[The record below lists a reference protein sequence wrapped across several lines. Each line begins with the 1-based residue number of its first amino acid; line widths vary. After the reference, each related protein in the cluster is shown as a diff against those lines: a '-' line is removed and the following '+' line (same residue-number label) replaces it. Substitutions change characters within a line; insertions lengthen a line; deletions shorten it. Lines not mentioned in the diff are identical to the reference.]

1 MQVFL
6 LLASLFSKA
15 LGPVQEVL
23 DQADSYYHEA
33 VVYVAPPFRHT
44 HFDGKQV
51 VVHNRRFDDSTSLHE
66 LFSYNLYPGPSAKK
80 GVYGM
85 LLTMGERAETP
96 WTTAHCSTVQVVTP
110 YENVT
115 TIMHEGASGGG
126 KSEMLEHMHREADGQ
141 LKLATNTVTND
152 SRSLALPRGCELHPV
167 TDDMALCH
175 PTLQG
180 RRVSTRFSYTSWM
193 QKAPGLFVSII
204 SKQYGVDPQLE
215 KLTISPTWPPSLSE
229 PQGSAERNHPDL
241 GTY

>member
-1 MQVFL
+1 MFK
-6 LLASLFSKA
+6 SMNPD
-15 LGPVQEVL
+15 G
-23 DQADSYYHEA
+23 
-33 VVYVAPPFRHT
+33 VAPPFRHT

-66 LFSYNLYPGPSAKK
+66 LFSYNLYPGPTAKK

-175 PTLQG
+175 PTLKG
-180 RRVSTRFSYTSWM
+180 EDSRPGSLALMDAESAWFIRVNH
-193 QKAPGLFVSII
+193 IEE
-204 SKQYGVDPQLE
+204 YGVDPQLE
-215 KLTISPTWPPSLSE
+215 KLTISPCFF
-229 PQGSAERNHPDL
+229 
-241 GTY
+241 